1 MKLNVYNTPHG
12 LIPCYD
18 EDFDEKKKLKIGAYY
33 SVEVKLLRNY
43 EFHKKYFAL
52 INLSWDYLTEKQQN
66 FFKTK
71 DKFRKTIEMT
81 AGYCDT
87 IYSIK
92 RKEWIDVPLSISF
105 EKLDNAGFSELYE
118 RVKDVLFLTALKHVS
133 FEEFQKN
140 LANF

>member
-1 MKLNVYNTPHG
+1 MKLNVCNTPHG
-12 LIPCYD
+12 LVPCYD
-18 EDFDEKKKLKIGAYY
+18 DDFDEKKKLKLGQHY

-52 INLSWDYLTEKQQN
+52 INLAWEYLTEKQQD

-81 AGYCDT
+81 AGYCEK
-87 IYSIK
+87 IYSID
-92 RKEWIDVPLSISF
+92 RKEWIEIPLSISF
-105 EKLDNAGFSELYE
+105 EKLDEAGFSELYE
-118 RVKDVLFLTALKHVS
+118 RVKDVLFMTALKHVS

>member
-52 INLSWDYLTEKQQN
+52 INLSWDYLTEKQQD
-66 FFKTK
+66 FFKDK

>member
-52 INLSWDYLTEKQQN
+52 ISLAWEYLTEKQQD

-71 DKFRKTIEMT
+71 EKFRKTIEMA
-81 AGYCDT
+81 AGYSET
-87 IYSIK
+87 IYSIA
-92 RKEWIDVPLSISF
+92 RKEWIEMPLSIAF
-105 EKLDNAGFSELYE
+105 DKLDEAGFNDLYE
-118 RVKDVLFLTALKHVS
+118 KVKDVLFLTALKNIS
-133 FEEFQKN
+133 IEEFQKN
-140 LANF
+140 LSSF

>member
-52 INLSWDYLTEKQQN
+52 INLAWEYLTEKQQD

-71 DKFRKTIEMT
+71 EKFRKTIEMA
-81 AGYCDT
+81 AGFSEI
-87 IYSIK
+87 IYSIA
-92 RKEWIDVPLSISF
+92 RKEWIEMPLSIAF
-105 EKLDNAGFSELYE
+105 DKLDEAGFTDLYE
-118 RVKDVLFLTALKHVS
+118 KVKDVLFLTALKNIS
-133 FEEFQKN
+133 IEEFQKN
-140 LANF
+140 LSSF